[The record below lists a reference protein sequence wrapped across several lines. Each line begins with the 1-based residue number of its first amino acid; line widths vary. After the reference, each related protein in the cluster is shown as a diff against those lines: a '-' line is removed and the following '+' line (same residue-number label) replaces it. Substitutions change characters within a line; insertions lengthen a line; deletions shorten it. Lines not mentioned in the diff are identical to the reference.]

1 LINRLVNY
9 LDALLSHR
17 DATAASAPLK
27 ATSQFAAAFDNIRYN
42 EYPEEVAR
50 SIQSEIQQTKPF
62 STLEE
67 EALVSLQ
74 RTADQLHWRMSEM
87 LKEHGVSPTQYNA
100 LRILRGAKDEGRA
113 CSEIAERMINR
124 DPDITR
130 LVDRLERR
138 GLVARSREDRDRRVI
153 TTRITPAG
161 LKLLDSLDRPIE
173 DFNRRLLGPLGE
185 QRLRTLIQL
194 LDAAREHSK

>member
-1 LINRLVNY
+1 
-9 LDALLSHR
+9 LLSHY
-17 DATAASAPLK
+17 SQVLHLIIIVI
-27 ATSQFAAAFDNIRYN
+27 TSILTV
-42 EYPEEVAR
+42 VAK

-62 STLEE
+62 NSLED

-74 RTADQLHWRMSEM
+74 RTADQLRWRLTEM
-87 LKEHGVSPTQYNA
+87 LKAHSLSPTQYNA

-161 LKLLDSLDRPIE
+161 LELLESLDRPIA
-173 DFNRRLLGPLGE
+173 DFNRKMLGPLGE
-185 QRLRTLIQL
+185 QRLRTLIEL
-194 LDAAREHSK
+194 LEAVREQTN

>member
-1 LINRLVNY
+1 MAVRARSFRAEALQD
-9 LDALLSHR
+9 DARVRGFIQTEPPGREITTL
-17 DATAASAPLK
+17 
-27 ATSQFAAAFDNIRYN
+27 DNIRYN
-42 EYPEEVAR
+42 DYIARVAK

-62 STLEE
+62 ATLEE

-87 LKEHGVSPTQYNA
+87 LKEHGLSPTQYNA
-100 LRILRGAKDEGRA
+100 LRILRGARDEGRA

-138 GLVARSREDRDRRVI
+138 GLVARSREGRDRRVI

-161 LKLLDSLDRPIE
+161 LKLLESLDRPVE
-173 DFNRRLLGPLGE
+173 DYNRKILGPLGE
-185 QRLRTLIQL
+185 QRLRTLIEL
-194 LDAAREHSK
+194 LDATRELSK

>member
-1 LINRLVNY
+1 
-9 LDALLSHR
+9 
-17 DATAASAPLK
+17 
-27 ATSQFAAAFDNIRYN
+27 
-42 EYPEEVAR
+42 VAK

-87 LKEHGVSPTQYNA
+87 LKEHGLSPTQYNA

-138 GLVARSREDRDRRVI
+138 GLVARSREGRDRRII
-153 TTRITPAG
+153 TTRITSAG
-161 LKLLDSLDRPIE
+161 LKLLGSLDRPIE
-173 DFNRRLLGPLGE
+173 DFNRKLLGHLGE
-185 QRLRTLIQL
+185 HQLRTLIQL